1 MRGIPSFDDFDENSD
16 LFENLEE
23 SLIMNLREIETDE
36 SPYERTNENV
46 FLDEIKNK
54 VSKFLL
60 GPLSGMSM
68 LDEAANI
75 ILQLEIEFVKK
86 SNEFEKK
93 INNIEDQ
100 IDDAASDKNTEKIK
114 ALQIQRDNLIDE
126 HEKYSKAQKLKIE
139 KAVEGAR
146 KIASSSKRRK
156 DYLAAKIADNE
167 IEISELEYKLAKQ
180 RSEKEESLKKYEK
193 KLAKARE
200 RAEEK
205 ARELEEAI
213 NKSEEE
219 EEKRIKSEEPINVEK
234 EKKII
239 SKRKGGDIIK
249 RKNELEKEIA
259 DLKSDMERKLNQI
272 LKKITSSQKPPTERY
287 MENSKLDLIEM
298 ATSLEFKMEL
308 LKTFRDLGR
317 TPGEIEKTLK
327 SDKDLQDA
335 IDKVNKGISGAKT
348 IKSDILKAFKEAFS
362 NIGVG
367 KPGRIT
373 PDVINKLKDKLNK

>member
-219 EEKRIKSEEPINVEK
+219 EEKRIKSEEPINAEK